1 LDISSFGPLSVKECE
16 RHFSVTSSRFWTL
29 TGVWLS
35 NGLERAIDV
44 LPLSRLRRLYLSGAS
59 TITAGV
65 ARAIVEQ
72 CADTLDALC
81 LIDCKLRDEPAGAL
95 VSSLSKLSDLTL
107 PHNPDLSDR
116 TLNLLAAN
124 FSLTTRL
131 TRLDLCGCA
140 LISEKAVC
148 RLVRASP
155 RLQCLLIEGC
165 LKLGDETVSCIGET
179 CGGLTEL
186 DVSGLP
192 MLSPDPVARLRLPRL
207 RSLRLADCAKL
218 TAAGVA
224 GCVLSCEAL
233 QQLCIS
239 RASLQKL
246 GFTDVIAAAS
256 ASLCRLRKLHVDGC
270 AVTDE
275 NVTMLS
281 KHCSALTSLNLSACA
296 KIGDGAI
303 CDVRTRVP

>member
-1 LDISSFGPLSVKECE
+1 M
-16 RHFSVTSSRFWTL
+16 
-29 TGVWLS
+29 
-35 NGLERAIDV
+35 
-44 LPLSRLRRLYLSGAS
+44 
-59 TITAGV
+59 
-65 ARAIVEQ
+65 
-72 CADTLDALC
+72 
-81 LIDCKLRDEPAGAL
+81 
-95 VSSLSKLSDLTL
+95 
-107 PHNPDLSDR
+107 
-116 TLNLLAAN
+116 
-124 FSLTTRL
+124 TTRL

-192 MLSPDPVARLRLPRL
+192 MLSPDPVVRLRLPRL

-224 GCVLSCEAL
+224 DCVLSCEAL

-246 GFTDVIAAAS
+246 GFTDVIAVAS

-275 NVTMLS
+275 NVTTLS

-303 CDVRTRVP
+303 CDVRFLCTRAFIAYGCYCDDSMAWADMPLVHTARRARPLVLEAWRSAALAASRLVYAAPQGTKLTKGAQPLYNRRTMIGHSDMDS

>member
-1 LDISSFGPLSVKECE
+1 LLQISP
-16 RHFSVTSSRFWTL
+16 
-29 TGVWLS
+29 
-35 NGLERAIDV
+35 
-44 LPLSRLRRLYLSGAS
+44 
-59 TITAGV
+59 
-65 ARAIVEQ
+65 
-72 CADTLDALC
+72 
-81 LIDCKLRDEPAGAL
+81 
-95 VSSLSKLSDLTL
+95 
-107 PHNPDLSDR
+107 
-116 TLNLLAAN
+116 
-124 FSLTTRL
+124 LTTRL

-224 GCVLSCEAL
+224 DCVLSCEAL

-275 NVTMLS
+275 NVTTLS
-281 KHCSALTSLNLSACA
+281 KHCSGLTSLNLSSCA

-303 CDVRTRVP
+303 CAVLFAHAPSSHMAATATTLWRGQICRSCTQLVELDLSYLKLGDPPLLQLADSCTLLRKVRSSRRAHSPSTTAALDSDDGNRTKSPAGRPSHELLAIPMMGVVASHLWDGRSRSL